1 MNTIETI
8 LRSQENLTGS
18 TERKSTSSNVA
29 RSSAEELIGAL
40 LVFEDGNLYGILPG
54 STYFRK
60 MILVKDAL
68 QQTWLMENVTQM
80 INGGSPEQVVEKCLA
95 LSQEKGIQHL
105 PVIVEERLI
114 GIISMED
121 LANVVLTDIY

>member
-1 MNTIETI
+1 MGHA
-8 LRSQENLTGS
+8 QENLTGS
-18 TERKSTSSNVA
+18 TERKSTTRNVA

-68 QQTWLMENVTQM
+68 QQTWL
-80 INGGSPEQVVEKCLA
+80 INHTWP
-95 LSQEKGIQHL
+95 I
-105 PVIVEERLI
+105 LI
-114 GIISMED
+114 PQSFPARTKRRRYWT
-121 LANVVLTDIY
+121 L